1 MPQVASA
8 ECVDVSQVM
17 YKVMMVSRVFL
28 SPLRSTNRASKT
40 HNARAYRTHTV
51 LIIARVYASTIITT

>member
-40 HNARAYRTHTV
+40 RNARAYRTHTV